1 MPSRARSTFA
11 AAALVAGLSACATST
26 SQVVGAGGGPAPTT
40 RPAATAAATP
50 VGCPLIAGLPHSEN
64 GIFQL
69 TAYGTDCATATT
81 LGRQALQIHQGKP
94 FASGGFTCT
103 SRYDTR
109 GYPAYQYTCT
119 AGTQRVTFSY
129 SR

>member
-1 MPSRARSTFA
+1 MPSRARSTLA
-11 AAALVAGLSACATST
+11 AAALIAGLTACATST

-40 RPAATAAATP
+40 KPAAATP
-50 VGCPLIAGLPHSEN
+50 VDCPLIPGLPHSEN

-69 TAYGTDCATATT
+69 TAYGTDCATATA
-81 LGRQALQIHQGKP
+81 LGRQALQTHQGKP
-94 FASGGFTCT
+94 YASGGFDCT

-109 GYPAYQYTCT
+109 GYPAWQYTCT
-119 AGTQRVTFSY
+119 SGAQRVTFAY